1 MSFPDHIPALRSFLG
16 KEDKIYA
23 YTYNRKDNLSEFILM
38 DTNKNEIVK
47 KLYLPTAER
56 NFVQLSVNRIYTIK
70 DNRYYYL
77 LDNYEEETWDL
88 HMIEIK

>member
-1 MSFPDHIPALRSFLG
+1 
-16 KEDKIYA
+16 
-23 YTYNRKDNLSEFILM
+23 
-38 DTNKNEIVK
+38 VK

-56 NFVQLSVNRIYTIK
+56 NVVQLSVNRIYTIK

-88 HMIEIK
+88 HMVEIKGY